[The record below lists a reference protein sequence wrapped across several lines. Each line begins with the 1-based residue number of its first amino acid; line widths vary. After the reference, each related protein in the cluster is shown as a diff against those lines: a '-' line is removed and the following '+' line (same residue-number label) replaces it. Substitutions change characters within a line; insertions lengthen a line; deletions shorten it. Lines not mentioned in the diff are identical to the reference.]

1 MFCIPAT
8 YMFGQN
14 ARVIGRIYDKSGNG
28 IEFANIILSGSRQ
41 GTVSGTNGEFSM
53 NVPVGTDT
61 LIVSVMSYKND
72 TIIFRIKSGE
82 TFPIYREL
90 KPNSIEL
97 QSVTIEDRL
106 LRSTSFTRINPKL
119 ATNFSSATGG
129 IEGLMKS
136 QIGVSSTNELSSQYS
151 VRGGNYDENL
161 VYVNDI
167 EIYRPFLT
175 RSGQQE
181 GLSFLNSSMVSSVLF
196 SAGGFESRYGDK
208 LSSVLDIRY
217 KTPKEFASS
226 FYVSLL
232 GTGLTVEGTNDDGRF
247 TYLIGARY
255 KTNKYLLN
263 SMQTQGS
270 FNPVCYDIQSL
281 ITYKI
286 NEKLDLSLLTYY
298 SENKYE
304 VVPES
309 RETHFGTLFEP
320 LRLKI
325 YYDGQETD
333 KNYGVLG
340 AVSLNWKISKSLN
353 SKFIVSQFYSREQEA
368 YDIFAAYWIS
378 LLDNKPASSDTI
390 EVKEALGYGG
400 YKSHA
405 RNNLIMNIIN
415 AENKYSYI
423 RRNHYLQ
430 WGIKW
435 QHELI
440 SDNIREWYLV
450 DSLEYTLPYNNQNP
464 GEPGNIT
471 DLKIDW
477 FLKSANDI
485 SSNRLT
491 AYWQDSWQI
500 GGDTG
505 NISITAGIRA
515 QYWDFNNQFYM
526 NPRISISIN
535 PRWQKDIIFRLSTGL
550 YYQPAMYKELK
561 YLNGIINKDL
571 LAQKSFHLV
580 AGSDWNFR
588 AWNRPFKF
596 VTEIYYK
603 KLWDLVPFE
612 IDNVRIRYTGKNES
626 HGYATGIDM
635 KVNGEIVKGVESW
648 ASVSV
653 MKTAEDY
660 ENDYYYNYYN
670 RFDSLIT
677 YYTFD
682 KTATDSS
689 IVYPGYYSRPTDQ
702 RVNFS
707 LAIQDYLPRYPSYRM
722 NVTLF
727 FGTGLPTRPPRTP
740 VYASQHRMPAY
751 RRVDIGMS
759 KQIVGEYAQKPKWK
773 VLQSFKSLEIAVE
786 ILNLLDVNNTIS
798 FNWVRDIRGNQYGVP
813 NYLTTRQ
820 VNIKLTAEF

>member
-1 MFCIPAT
+1 MLWIPSALLLA
-8 YMFGQN
+8 QN
-14 ARVIGRIYDKSGNG
+14 ARVIGRIYDKSGKG
-28 IEFANIILSGSRQ
+28 IEFANIILSGSAK
-41 GTVSGTNGEFSM
+41 GTTTGSNGEFSM

-82 TFPIYREL
+82 TYSVYREL
-90 KPNSIEL
+90 TPKSIEL
-97 QSVTIEDRL
+97 QSVTIEDKQ
-106 LRSTSFTRINPKL
+106 LRSTNFTRINPRL
-119 ATNFSSATGG
+119 ATNFTSVTGG
-129 IEGLMKS
+129 IEGLVKS
-136 QIGVSSTNELSSQYS
+136 EIGVSSTNELSSQYS

-196 SAGGFESRYGDK
+196 SAGGFEARYGDK
-208 LSSVLDIRY
+208 LSSVLDIKY
-217 KTPKEFASS
+217 KTPKEFGSS
-226 FYVSLL
+226 FYISLL
-232 GTGLTVEGTNDDGRF
+232 GAGLTAEGTNQDGRF

-270 FNPVCYDIQSL
+270 YNPVCYDIQSL
-281 ITYKI
+281 LSYRI
-286 NEKLDLSLLTYY
+286 NPKLDLTLLTYY

-304 VVPES
+304 VIPETS
-309 RETHFGTLFEP
+309 EIRFGTLFNP
-320 LRLKI
+320 LRLTM
-325 YYDGQETD
+325 YFDGSESD
-333 KNYGVLG
+333 KNNGALG
-340 AVSLNWKISKSLN
+340 ALTLNWKINKNFN
-353 SKFIVSQFYSREQEA
+353 SKWIVSAFHSNEYEA
-368 YDIFAAYWIS
+368 YDIFASYWITH
-378 LLDNKPASSDTI
+378 LDNRPSSEDSV
-390 EVKEALGYGG
+390 EVKELVGYGG
-400 YKSHA
+400 YKTHA
-405 RNNLIMNIIN
+405 RNSLKMNLFNV
-415 AENKYSYI
+415 ENKYSLSK
-423 RRNHYLQ
+423 NDHYFQ
-430 WGIKW
+430 WGLKW
-435 QHELI
+435 QSESI
-440 SDNIREWYLV
+440 NDNIREWYLI

-464 GEPGNIT
+464 GENGNLT

-477 FLKSANDI
+477 FLKSANSI
-485 SSNRLT
+485 NSNRLT
-491 AYWQDSWQI
+491 AYLQDSWQI

-505 NISITAGIRA
+505 KVFITSGIRF
-515 QYWDFNNQFYM
+515 QYWDFNKQFFA
-526 NPRISISIN
+526 NPRLSISYN
-535 PRWQKDIIFRLSTGL
+535 PRWQKDIIFRISTGL
-550 YYQPAMYKELK
+550 YYQPAMYKELM
-561 YLNGIINKDL
+561 YTGGGLNHEL
-571 LAQKSFHLV
+571 LAQKSFHIV

-596 VTEIYYK
+596 ISEIYYK

-612 IDNVRIRYTGKNES
+612 IDNVRIRYSGKNES
-626 HGYATGIDM
+626 HGYATGIDL

-648 ASVSV
+648 ASMSF
-653 MKTAEDY
+653 MKTAEDI
-660 ENDYYYNYYN
+660 ENDFYYNYYN
-670 RFDSLIT
+670 QYDSLIT
-677 YYTFD
+677 YATFD
-682 KTATDSS
+682 KTVTDSS
-689 IVYPGYYSRPTDQ
+689 IVYPGYYPRPTDQ

-740 VYASQHRMPAY
+740 VYVSQHRMPAY

-759 KQIVGEYAQKPKWK
+759 KQIVGDYAQKPKWK
-773 VLQSFKSLEIAVE
+773 ALQSFKTLEIGIE

-798 FNWVRDIRGNQYGVP
+798 FNWVRDLKGNQYGAP